1 MRPQNSS
8 EREVTRKF
16 GVAAPTLLSRVGEC
30 PPISFSLV
38 RAETPME
45 ERSKVSRAEDAYVIH
60 IFLKEVVTD
69 TPLWISGREHRIPQ
83 LRQGGLL
90 MANLQTEPSIW
101 CHSAFEFVRC
111 YVAKETLDTLGLEAC
126 GKRSVGLRRP
136 EFGTVDPIL
145 FHLAAATVPMLQ
157 RQAAGDQLLVD
168 QIALTLH
175 RRLSHAYGGPP
186 MEERAAAVEGR
197 LLAWQER
204 RVKELMDANIGQP
217 VSLRDLADVCC
228 LSVSRFSRAFRRTM
242 GCTPRQWLMGRRV
255 EAAKAGL
262 LRSDL
267 PLTELFATFGFA
279 DASHFSRVF
288 TNATGETP
296 ADWRRRR
303 STSNRSPTWAW

>member
-1 MRPQNSS
+1 MRLQNSS

-16 GVAAPTLLSRVGEC
+16 GVAAPTLLSTVGEC

-38 RAETPME
+38 RAEAAME
-45 ERSKVSRAEDAYVIH
+45 KRSKISRAEDAYVIH
-60 IFLKEVVTD
+60 ILLKEIATD
-69 TPLWISGREHRIPQ
+69 TPLWINGREHRIPQ

-111 YVAKETLDTLGLEAC
+111 YVARETLDTLGLETC

-145 FHLAAATVPMLQ
+145 FHLASATVPMLQ
-157 RQAAGDQLLVD
+157 RQAPGDQLLVD

-186 MEERAAAVEGR
+186 MEERAAVEGR

-204 RVKELMDANIGQP
+204 RVKELMQANIGQP
-217 VSLRDLADVCC
+217 VSLQDLANVCR
-228 LSVSRFSRAFRRTM
+228 LSVSRFSRSFKRTL
-242 GCTPRQWLMGRRV
+242 GCTPCISGSWG
-255 EAAKAGL
+255 
-262 LRSDL
+262 
-267 PLTELFATFGFA
+267 
-279 DASHFSRVF
+279 
-288 TNATGETP
+288 GE
-296 ADWRRRR
+296 WRRPR
-303 STSNRSPTWAW
+303 PAC